1 MTKFFEYKCGC
12 KFPIIDGPDK
22 RIHFDLEFDNMNL
35 ECEYTW
41 DIISAG
47 NTKGVFQLESRFP
60 GQQLSKKLKP
70 RNIEELAALITIVR
84 PGSSEAI
91 EDGKSLTD
99 RYIDRKNGLEP
110 IAYKYPILKP
120 HLEKTYGVMIY
131 QEQALAIVKDIAGFT
146 GLEAEKLRKAI
157 GKKLPEEMARVEK
170 LFYEKASALG
180 KISDDEARGIFEWIK
195 AGQRYSFNASHA
207 FGYAYISYIT
217 AYAKAHFARNF
228 FASYL
233 YYAQEKQNP
242 KLEVYELIN
251 NAKSM
256 DIDVALPDI
265 RYPKKRFFVADN
277 KTRFGLTDIKT
288 IGNNV
293 YIKLE
298 ARLKTIPKPIKDW
311 TWLDYLFLFS
321 DAIPSQANEALINCG
336 ALDYQKR
343 ARFKMLYEY
352 NKFLDLSDKELK
364 WCKENYT
371 EEDKCLNDVL
381 KKLIAAPV
389 GKLGGMAN
397 KNSVVK
403 IQGLIDALENPPH
416 ELVDSAEWM
425 SASEENYLGIA
436 VSCSKVDDKDT
447 AIANCSCREFP
458 NRKDYCIIAA
468 KIDEVRESVI
478 KNGNSRGAKMGSM
491 TVSDSTCS
499 LSAVVFGDEYKS
511 YKHMLIEGNT
521 IMLCG
526 EKSKKGDSMVV
537 KKVIQI

>member
-12 KFPIIDGPDK
+12 KFEIIDDVNK
-22 RIHFDLEFDNMNL
+22 RIKFNIDWDNLNL
-35 ECEYTW
+35 DCQYTW
-41 DIISAG
+41 DMISSG

-60 GQQLSKKLKP
+60 GQQMSKKLKP
-70 RNIEELAALITIVR
+70 GNMEELAALITIIR
-84 PGSSEAI
+84 PGSADAK

-99 RYIDRKNGLEP
+99 KYIDRKNGLEP
-110 IAYKYPILKP
+110 ITYKYPLLKH
-120 HLEKTYGVMIY
+120 HLENTYGVMIY
-131 QEQALAIVKDIAGFT
+131 QEQSLAIVKDIAGFT
-146 GLEAEKLRKAI
+146 GLEAEGLRKAI
-157 GKKLPEEMARVEK
+157 GKKLADKMAEMER
-170 LFYEKASALG
+170 LFYEKCKIVG
-180 KISDDEARGIFEWIK
+180 KVTDEQARGIFEWIK
-195 AGQRYSFNASHA
+195 AGQKYQFNASHA
-207 FGYAYISYIT
+207 FSYAYLSYIT

-233 YYAQEKQNP
+233 YYAQEKAKP

-256 DIDVALPDI
+256 DIDVALPDM
-265 RYPKKRFFVADN
+265 RYPKKRFFVEDN
-277 KTRFGLTDIKT
+277 KTRFGITDIKS
-288 IGNNV
+288 IGDNV

-298 ARLKTIPKPIKDW
+298 KRLSEIAKPIKDW
-311 TWLDYLFLFS
+311 TWLDYLFKFS

-336 ALDYQKR
+336 ALDYQKM

-364 WCKENYT
+364 WCRENYT

-403 IQGLIDALENPPH
+403 IQGLIDALEHPPH

-447 AIANCSCREFP
+447 AIANCSCREFS

-468 KIDEVRESVI
+468 KIDEVRENVI
-478 KNGNSRGAKMGSM
+478 KNGNSRGAKMGAM

-499 LSAVVFGDEYKS
+499 LSAVMFGDEYKS

-521 IMLCG
+521 VMLCG

-537 KKVIQI
+537 KKIIQI